1 MLWYWVFL
9 IIGVI
14 LLIKG
19 ADFFVDGS
27 SNIAKLIG
35 IPSLV
40 VGLTLVSMGTSAPET
55 SVSIQAALAG
65 SNDISLGNV
74 LGSNI
79 ANSALILGL
88 SALIAPIAITKS
100 VKYYDIP
107 VMVGI
112 SAILVLFCYVITPS
126 HLELWEGIILL
137 VIFVGYLA
145 FLVIRSRK
153 EIKAERDAKISNKAN
168 EVLDPEEVEK
178 KKINLNFIVEG
189 LLFCALVVTA
199 IVFYLAI
206 SPNKFELWESIII
219 VVLFALYVGLLAF
232 RIIKNY
238 LNKKKEKSLVNSEK
252 EAKTPAKPASNAQY
266 IIKSIILVALGLCG
280 VIFGGTL
287 VVDNAKAIASE
298 LGMSEALV
306 GLTIVAVGT
315 SLPELVTSIV
325 AAVKKE
331 NDIAIG
337 NVVGSN
343 IFNIML
349 VLGLSSVISPIAINP
364 DTLIDGIIVVGL
376 AVIILFFCLFAKKLK
391 RWQGG
396 VLTVLYVGYIVYV
409 ITRELIN
416 NGAI

>member
-137 VIFVGYLA
+137 VVFVGYLA

-232 RIIKNY
+232 RLIKNY

>member
-232 RIIKNY
+232 RLIKNY

>member
-168 EVLDPEEVEK
+168 EVLDPEEIEK

-232 RIIKNY
+232 RLIKNY

>member
-232 RIIKNY
+232 RLIKNY

-325 AAVKKE
+325 AAIKKE